1 MENPSSSLFS
11 PKNPHFFQPL
21 LPGFKSQIKIHVKFF
36 SKHIKGKQE
45 GKIVKLRSDS
55 WQGTWKIKMEGHTL
69 TNGWKE
75 FVEAH
80 DLRVGDFVV
89 FRHERDMLFH
99 VTAFEPSC
107 CEVQYAQSLSH
118 NEIGESSRKEKEI
131 EENVKTEPD
140 LFSSDLT
147 CFSQSVTAS
156 NLSRDFLGV
165 PRDVARRYGLDKG
178 RHEVVL
184 MNEEGKSWE
193 SEVKSYKSG
202 QVFIFGGWKSLCTE
216 NRLEVGDPFTF
227 KLLHNAER
235 LVFLL
240 CSRTE
245 AGPNRFV
252 KLTPTPNSLHLG
264 KQQLPVSFMREN
276 MLDKPGNIIL
286 VDKDK
291 VEWLMKLECYR
302 KGSRMM
308 MYISSNGWKSFCAA
322 NEVGAGESLTLE
334 LIRGGTSPLLMFVS
348 KMELSP
354 VEAEARPHKR
364 ARVQIWSK
372 ESERLKHDVRQKIA
386 AEGEPSRRTRS
397 SSKSTGDQENPQ
409 HTQSCSILDHLPKV
423 RQSIEET
430 LTSIRRFRAKLETKE
445 QTLEALLHEIENYQV
460 MM

>member
-1 MENPSSSLFS
+1 MENPSSLFS
-11 PKNPHFFQPL
+11 PENAHFFQPL
-21 LPGFKSQIKIHVKFF
+21 LPGFKSHIKIPVKFF
-36 SKHIKGKQE
+36 SKHIKGKHE
-45 GKIVKLRSDS
+45 GKTVKLRSDS
-55 WQGTWKIKMEGHTL
+55 WQGTWKVKMEGHTL

-89 FRHERDMLFH
+89 FKHERDMLFH

-118 NEIGESSRKEKEI
+118 NEIGESSRKEKEV
-131 EENVKTEPD
+131 EENVKTESD

-147 CFSQSVTAS
+147 CFSQTVTAS

-165 PRDVARRYGLDKG
+165 PRDFARRYGLDKG

-216 NRLEVGDPFTF
+216 NKLKVGEPFTF

-245 AGPNRFV
+245 AG
-252 KLTPTPNSLHLG
+252 
-264 KQQLPVSFMREN
+264 
-276 MLDKPGNIIL
+276 
-286 VDKDK
+286 
-291 VEWLMKLECYR
+291 
-302 KGSRMM
+302 
-308 MYISSNGWKSFCAA
+308 
-322 NEVGAGESLTLE
+322 
-334 LIRGGTSPLLMFVS
+334 
-348 KMELSP
+348 
-354 VEAEARPHKR
+354 AEARPYKR
-364 ARVQIWSK
+364 ARVQRWSQ
-372 ESERLKHDVRQKIA
+372 ESRRLKHDVRQKIA
-386 AEGEPSRRTRS
+386 EVGEPSRRTRS
-397 SSKSTGDQENPQ
+397 CNKSTGDQGKLQ
-409 HTQSCSILDHLPKV
+409 HTQFCSILDHVPKV

-430 LTSIRRFRAKLETKE
+430 LTSIRLFRAKLETKE
-445 QTLEALLHEIENYQV
+445 QNLEALLHEIGNY
-460 MM
+460 